1 MVLESC
7 MVTSKARNKSGVARV
22 ALIVKRRVEQK
33 SAESESFHGCSAPEK
48 RKTTPLNF
56 FLKLIVLVF
65 STVAQCQLGAAFQ
78 DTENLQCALRAVA
91 TVVSTDYMESVQV

>member
-1 MVLESC
+1 

-65 STVAQCQLGAAFQ
+65 STVAQCQLGIDA
-78 DTENLQCALRAVA
+78 
-91 TVVSTDYMESVQV
+91 